1 MAMFPHIFYWLTIP
15 LKATRGHNKN
25 SSESAVSQKLS
36 QSFAPRYRQDLILD
50 HELRIQ
56 IIFKYNENGSKT
68 FVRLPL

>member
-25 SSESAVSQKLS
+25 SSESAV
-36 QSFAPRYRQDLILD
+36 APRYRQDLILD

-56 IIFKYNENGSKT
+56 IIFKYNENGSKN